1 MYADSVT
8 ESMQE
13 AIDETERRREK
24 QLAYNKEHG
33 IDPQP
38 LRKAIADILDQ
49 VYEFEGGEADA
60 KAGGDGAERIVE
72 KRDASNMASDE
83 VQKLIDDLTNQMAAA
98 ARELKFELAGRLR
111 DEIADLRKELRGMKE
126 TGN

>member
-1 MYADSVT
+1 
-8 ESMQE
+8 MQE

-24 QLAYNKEHG
+24 QIAYNEEHG

-49 VYEFEGGEADA
+49 VYED
-60 KAGGDGAERIVE
+60 GDP
-72 KRDASNMASDE
+72 DASPSLASDAAVADRPDVANMASDE
-83 VQKLIDDLTNQMAAA
+83 VQQLIDDLTVQMRDAAG
-98 ARELKFELAGRLR
+98 ELKFELAGRLR
-111 DEIADLRKELRGMKE
+111 DEIADLKRELRGIKD